1 MKYTIEYAYLEGFN
15 YPYEVTAFNEKNK
28 VVVCM
33 TSDKSFS
40 HAKEK
45 AVSEIKAIV
54 PRGEV
59 TVPPPETINI
69 IHNETSW
76 EKEYEMQTGVLSV
89 IKEANEAT
97 K

>member
-1 MKYTIEYAYLEGFN
+1 MKYTIEYDYLEGFN
-15 YPYEVTAFNEKNK
+15 YPYEVTALNEKNK
-28 VVVCM
+28 VAACV

-45 AVSEIKAIV
+45 VVSEIKAIIQ
-54 PRGEV
+54 RREV
-59 TVPPPETINI
+59 IVPPPETINI
-69 IHNETSW
+69 IADKPFDFSRG
-76 EKEYEMQTGVLSV
+76 KEGVLSV